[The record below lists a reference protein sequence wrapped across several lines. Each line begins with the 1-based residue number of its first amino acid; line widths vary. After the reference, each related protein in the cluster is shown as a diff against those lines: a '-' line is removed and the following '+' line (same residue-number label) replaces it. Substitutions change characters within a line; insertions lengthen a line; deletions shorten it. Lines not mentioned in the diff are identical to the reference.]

1 MKENISKKKKSG
13 RFNTLFLISVLFIYL
28 LIYFVDPNAVL
39 LAMDYV
45 FPTLITLILILFL
58 VFIIMTLFNYFL
70 KPKTVAKYLG
80 HDAGWKGW
88 FIATIIGIF
97 SHGSIYMWYP
107 LLKQLHQKG
116 MSYGFIAVFLYNRA
130 VKIPLLPA
138 LILYFGLTYTIALLV
153 VMIISGLLEGKIVD
167 FLMNRSKQVIQ

>member
-1 MKENISKKKKSG
+1 M
-13 RFNTLFLISVLFIYL
+13 FNVLFLIIILFFYLIVFLFDSDSVFQAFEYTSSIL
-28 LIYFVDPNAVL
+28 LTL
-39 LAMDYV
+39 LPV
-45 FPTLITLILILFL
+45 LFL
-58 VFIIMTLFNYFL
+58 VFLIMAVFNYYL

-80 HDAGWKGW
+80 GDAGWKGW
-88 FIATIIGIF
+88 SLATLFGIF

-138 LILYFGLTYTIALLV
+138 LILYFGLTYTSVLLF
-153 VMIISGLLEGKIVD
+153 VMIVAGLVEGKIVD
-167 FLMNRSKQVIQ
+167 VLMNHSTQFIQ